1 MLNFSK
7 AILCAVV
14 LAKYAAAAPAGVSSS
29 VASSATAPVS
39 IAPSSAFASA
49 SSAVSSAFASPSSSS
64 ADNVLR
70 HTSSTAPSTTSSA
83 APEWET
89 VAPASDDPNGILW
102 TEGSTSD
109 PEGIRGSLGATVIGP
124 QNVPIALQNPDLLA
138 PPTTDSGS
146 VQNAKWPFALSH
158 NRLQTGGWARQ
169 QNVDVMPIAK
179 SMAGVNM
186 RLEPGAIRELHWH
199 KTAEWSYV
207 IKGSVQVTAI
217 NSDGQNYL
225 GTAVRTYPALPA
237 QEVRSQSPEHIKSA
251 GDLWYFPPGIPHSL
265 QATDDDP
272 DGTEFLLVFDDGAF
286 SEDATFLL
294 TDWLAHVPKEVLA
307 KNFKVNISAFDHI
320 PSQQLYIF
328 PSAAP
333 PDNAKP
339 VDDPQ
344 GQVPSPFIF
353 HLSQVNA
360 TQLDGGSVKVVD
372 STTFTV
378 STAIAV
384 AEVTV
389 EPGAMRE
396 LHWHPTQDE
405 WAYYLEGEG
414 RVTLFAAES
423 NARTFNYQAGDVGFV
438 PASFGHYV
446 ENIGNTTLKFLEIFN
461 TDRYQDISLQQ
472 WLALTPPDLVKAH
485 LGLDDETI
493 AHLSKTKYT
502 VVGAA

>member
-1 MLNFSK
+1 MLTFGT
-7 AILCAVV
+7 AILCVV
-14 LAKYAAAAPAGVSSS
+14 LLAKWVSAAPAVVSF
-29 VASSATAPVS
+29 APGSSASVPT
-39 IAPSSAFASA
+39 SSEASTAFASA
-49 SSAVSSAFASPSSSS
+49 SSAVSSAFASGTSAASSASSALAHTKSSTPSS
-64 ADNVLR
+64 
-70 HTSSTAPSTTSSA
+70 TPSSTGSA
-83 APEWET
+83 EPASAT
-89 VAPASDDPNGILW
+89 VPFASDDPNGILW
-102 TEGSTSD
+102 SEDSTSN
-109 PEGIRGSLGATVIGP
+109 PEPIRDTLGASIMGP

-138 PPTTDSGS
+138 PPTTDEGS

-169 QNVDVMPIAK
+169 QNVDVMPIAQ

-225 GTAVRTYPALPA
+225 GTA
-237 QEVRSQSPEHIKSA
+237 SA

-286 SEDATFLL
+286 SEDSTFLL

-307 KNFKVNISAFDHI
+307 KNFKTNISAFDHI
-320 PSQQLYIF
+320 PSRQLYIF
-328 PSAAP
+328 PSAPP
-333 PDNAKP
+333 PDDAKA
-339 VDDPQ
+339 VSDPQ
-344 GQVPSPFIF
+344 GTVPSPFVF
-353 HLSQVNA
+353 KLSQVKA
-360 TQLDGGSVKVVD
+360 TELDGGSVKVVD
-372 STTFTV
+372 STTFPV
-378 STAIAV
+378 SQAIAV

-405 WAYYLEGEG
+405 WTYYLEGQG
-414 RVTLFAAES
+414 RVTLFASSS
-423 NARTFNYQAGDVGFV
+423 NARTFNYDAGDVGFV

-446 ENIGNTTLKFLEIFN
+446 ENTGNSTLRFLEIFN
-461 TDRYQDISLQQ
+461 TDRYQDISLNQ

-485 LGLDDETI
+485 LDLDDETI
-493 AHLSKTKYT
+493 ARLSKTKPV
-502 VVGAA
+502 VVGPA

>member
-1 MLNFSK
+1 MLAFSK

-14 LAKYAAAAPAGVSSS
+14 LARHASAAPAL
-29 VASSATAPVS
+29 ASSALSSSAPAS
-39 IAPSSAFASA
+39 RSTLASSAFASA
-49 SSAVSSAFASPSSSS
+49 SSAVSSAFVSASSIASAPSSALAHTKSSS
-64 ADNVLR
+64 A
-70 HTSSTAPSTTSSA
+70 SSTSTATSTLSA

-89 VAPASDDPNGILW
+89 VAPASDDPNGVLW
-102 TEGSTSD
+102 TEDSTSD
-109 PEGIRGSLGATVIGP
+109 PEAIRGSLGATVIGP

-138 PPTTDSGS
+138 PPSTDQGS

-169 QNVDVMPIAK
+169 QNVDVMPIAT

-186 RLEPGAIRELHWH
+186 RLEAGAIRELHWH

-225 GTAVRTYPALPA
+225 GTA
-237 QEVRSQSPEHIKSA
+237 SA

-272 DGTEFLLVFDDGAF
+272 DGAEFLLVFNDGAF

-294 TDWLAHVPKEVLA
+294 TDWLAHVPMEVLA
-307 KNFKVNISAFDHI
+307 KNFKTNISAFDHI
-320 PSQQLYIF
+320 PSRQLYIF

-333 PDNAKP
+333 PDNAQP
-339 VDDPQ
+339 VSDPQ

-405 WAYYLEGEG
+405 WSYFLEGEG
-414 RVTLFAAES
+414 RVTLFAAQS
-423 NARTFNYQAGDVGFV
+423 NARTFNYEAGDVGFV
-438 PASFGHYV
+438 PASYGHYV
-446 ENIGNTTLKFLEIFN
+446 ENTGNSTLRFLEIFN

-485 LGLDDETI
+485 LGFDDDTI
-493 AHLSKTKYT
+493 SHLSKTKYT
-502 VVGAA
+502 VVGPA